1 MEQKKMILNKKISIV
16 IIISLLVLVILLG
29 LEVLNINNKMIKY
42 EVSLKNYKEQDKK
55 IQLLKD
61 YAKNV
66 INIYPGIGGSLLD
79 ITNKLEKF
87 DFKNVESNY
96 KDLPITYNDILTYD
110 RKDLHNL
117 SKYIFSLAYFK
128 SPIRDPNNIEKPDPN
143 SFVTCEY
150 GKGVITVWD
159 KETEQIIKIFRKHTG
174 IDIVNTGNKI
184 IFTMAK
190 GKVIET
196 GWEPSYGRYIR
207 ILHKVGDDYYI
218 TDYAHLS
225 VILVKEGD
233 ILTDNSI
240 IGRMG
245 SSGSMCFGEHL
256 HVSTQIVD
264 NIYYV
269 GSKVIYCDHTINPV
283 ATSTYSASVSSD
295 CYYDNEFKF

>member
-1 MEQKKMILNKKISIV
+1 
-16 IIISLLVLVILLG
+16 
-29 LEVLNINNKMIKY
+29 MIKY

-117 SKYIFSLAYFK
+117 NKYIFSLAYFK
-128 SPIRDPNNIEKPDPN
+128 SPIRDPNNIEKPDSN

-159 KETEQIIKIFRKHTG
+159 KETEQIIKIFRK
-174 IDIVNTGNKI
+174 
-184 IFTMAK
+184 
-190 GKVIET
+190 
-196 GWEPSYGRYIR
+196 
-207 ILHKVGDDYYI
+207 
-218 TDYAHLS
+218 
-225 VILVKEGD
+225 
-233 ILTDNSI
+233 
-240 IGRMG
+240 
-245 SSGSMCFGEHL
+245 
-256 HVSTQIVD
+256 
-264 NIYYV
+264 
-269 GSKVIYCDHTINPV
+269 
-283 ATSTYSASVSSD
+283 
-295 CYYDNEFKF
+295 